1 MTSVTERD
9 MVAPL
14 LRVFPPGRYMHLEQ
28 VPFNGKVID
37 VLVLDKKTRRL
48 IAVELKVDRWRK
60 ALQQAAACQLC
71 ATHTY
76 VGLMDGA
83 ISDERVEAITRH
95 GVGVIGFCVGANGLV
110 ANLARP
116 ARVTGLVNGVYS
128 GRMRRLFEAEN

>member
-1 MTSVTERD
+1 
-9 MVAPL
+9 
-14 LRVFPPGRYMHLEQ
+14 MHLEQ
-28 VPFNGKVID
+28 VSFNGKVID

-76 VGLMDGA
+76 VGLMDGV

-95 GVGVIGFCVGANGLV
+95 GVGVIGFCVGTNGLV